1 MAALRNGDCEG
12 DKSQKAPKDALCSQ
26 TTLHLTSIKIG
37 YTQRKQCLWDTNPI
51 SGPGG
56 GGGGERK
63 YHLSSLCWEEKRCL
77 YISQTAASYSF
88 KVQLDFGMISRFG
101 SPRIQAALNASET
114 SPNF

>member
-56 GGGGERK
+56 GVGGGISPFFVVLGRK
-63 YHLSSLCWEEKRCL
+63 TMFVHKPDCR
-77 YISQTAASYSF
+77 
-88 KVQLDFGMISRFG
+88 
-101 SPRIQAALNASET
+101 
-114 SPNF
+114 